1 MNKNI
6 FLLSSVLMVTA
17 ATTVSANGVQ
27 TTLTGVNSSYIQKED
42 TTQTAGNDHG
52 VMLNAKDAT
61 EPRQVEIGLPMSYT
75 AVTVD

>member
-6 FLLSSVLMVTA
+6 FLLSSVLL
-17 ATTVSANGVQ
+17 ATTA
-27 TTLTGVNSSYIQKED
+27 
-42 TTQTAGNDHG
+42 TAGNDHG

-75 AVTVD
+75 AVTVDGHPLI